1 MGYRLH
7 ATIPN
12 VDYEFNYLELGKQYD
27 YKWESFN
34 DKWFGRYHDGGTISK
49 EDFDEFYNELT
60 TINKEPGEFNLYNLE
75 LLKEMIEFAR
85 KHNYI
90 ILFESY

>member
-12 VDYEFNYLELGKQYD
+12 VKFKYDVLTLGKQYD
-27 YKWESFN
+27 SKWDYFN
-34 DKWFGRYHDGGTISK
+34 DHWFGENHDGGTVSK
-49 EDFDEFYNELT
+49 ESLDEFYDELI
-60 TINKEPGEFNLYNLE
+60 TINKEPGEYDLYNLE
-75 LLKEMIEFAR
+75 LLKEMIEFA
-85 KHNYI
+85 KEHDYI